1 MKISIEN
8 LQQRIEDKEKDKSKI
23 RNEFKV
29 QISELKQ
36 DKKRY
41 EELLNLRE
49 VEMLK
54 LQSEVKVLNDQDKQ
68 NKSKLFKLQKD
79 LDSAKSSSQ
88 IF

>member
-68 NKSKLFKLQKD
+68 NKSKLFKL
-79 LDSAKSSSQ
+79 
-88 IF
+88 